1 MPAPPAEGEATVRLG
16 PSEIAALLRHR
27 HPFLLVDRIIELTA
41 ERAVGIKNVT
51 ADEPWAAGHLPGAP
65 VLPAALLIEAM
76 AQVGG
81 ILLAHAPPFASDRDG
96 GYLAGLDRI
105 EIQRLVVP
113 GDQLVIE
120 AVKTAAAKPFARAR
134 ATARVGGEEVAA
146 GEIAYYLPGVSSSAG
161 DRPPSPASPRWTR

>member
-1 MPAPPAEGEATVRLG
+1 LPAPPDGGEATIQLG

-27 HPFLLVDRIIELTA
+27 YPFLLVDRIVELTA

-51 ADEPWAAGHLPGAP
+51 ANEPWAPGHLPGDAA
-65 VLPAALLIEAM
+65 LPAALLIEAM

-81 ILLAHAPPFASDRDG
+81 ILLAHAPPFESGDKPPD

-105 EIQRLVVP
+105 ELKRLVHP

-120 AVKTAAAKPFARAR
+120 AVNTAAAKPFARVH
-134 ATARVGGEEVAA
+134 ATARVGGSEVAA
-146 GEIAYYLPGVSSSAG
+146 GEISYYLA
-161 DRPPSPASPRWTR
+161 